1 MRVEK
6 SGTRYF
12 GFEELAS
19 SMRIKPVSKVTKDK
33 EKLAGQQERF
43 RARHMC
49 RGCGQPMEWV
59 KGTNIMACTNPTCK
73 GIKFTRKNEETGEEK
88 VWYETSI
95 DVLDELGTE
104 IAGNIFSAEA

>member
-19 SMRIKPVSKVTKDK
+19 SMGIKPVSKVTKDK

-43 RARHMC
+43 VNRHKC
-49 RGCGQPMEWV
+49 RGCGQPMTWV
-59 KGTNIMACTNPTCK
+59 GGNLMTCQNPNCK
-73 GIKFTRKNEETGEEK
+73 GIKFSKKNEETGEEK
-88 VWYETSI
+88 VWHETSY
-95 DVLDELGTE
+95 DLLDELGET